1 MQNNNSSEQIDPGAA
16 LPGEVKRTSAQSTAP
31 RPLPEGAR
39 AGAAAPV
46 PESESFPGIGESIAR
61 WLGEGFFSGSARGA
75 VSALTDVLFFLSFI
89 VCYSW
94 GFINTTMFKNDFS
107 DAFKL
112 RMDGLLHFAVI
123 NALLCGVIALLLQD
137 SLQQAVFEVILLA
150 AGFCHWKFGAGKYE
164 YFVLCV
170 LIVGMTGRSFKM
182 LLAIA
187 FSIGTAMMA
196 VTFAASQLG
205 IITDLVY
212 EGGRHSF
219 GIIYCT
225 DCAAHILFLMIIYL
239 FLRLDSLK
247 LVEYVA
253 LLLVCAIMMLTK
265 AQSDIMCGFLLMAGI
280 LVYRLTRK
288 WHRKK
293 VFRVL
298 GSVMSFSYIIC
309 VAAIFII
316 TLGFDRNN
324 KELRK
329 KLQYSL
335 IRRLEMNQEALRE
348 HPFSLFGST
357 IEEHGFGGR
366 TENLPGW
373 DKYFFIDCSYIRLF
387 VIGGVLLFIMILMV
401 MTYAQLRCF
410 AFKRYG
416 FLFLLTVV
424 AVACFLEHHLME
436 YYYNVFPLL
445 AFSGR
450 RFFKDDPIPETG

>member
-1 MQNNNSSEQIDPGAA
+1 
-16 LPGEVKRTSAQSTAP
+16 
-31 RPLPEGAR
+31 
-39 AGAAAPV
+39 
-46 PESESFPGIGESIAR
+46 
-61 WLGEGFFSGSARGA
+61 
-75 VSALTDVLFFLSFI
+75 
-89 VCYSW
+89 
-94 GFINTTMFKNDFS
+94 MFKNDFS

-239 FLRLDSLK
+239 FLRLDALK

-265 AQSDIMCGFLLMAGI
+265 AQSERLSAHGRHSGLPPDTEMAQEKSFPRPGLCDELLLYHMRGGDFHHHSGI
-280 LVYRLTRK
+280 RQKQQGTAQKAAVLPDPASGDESGSPQGTPFFS
-288 WHRKK
+288 
-293 VFRVL
+293 FR
-298 GSVMSFSYIIC
+298 FHY
-309 VAAIFII
+309 
-316 TLGFDRNN
+316 
-324 KELRK
+324 
-329 KLQYSL
+329 
-335 IRRLEMNQEALRE
+335 
-348 HPFSLFGST
+348 
-357 IEEHGFGGR
+357 
-366 TENLPGW
+366 
-373 DKYFFIDCSYIRLF
+373 
-387 VIGGVLLFIMILMV
+387 
-401 MTYAQLRCF
+401 
-410 AFKRYG
+410 
-416 FLFLLTVV
+416 
-424 AVACFLEHHLME
+424 
-436 YYYNVFPLL
+436 
-445 AFSGR
+445 
-450 RFFKDDPIPETG
+450 